1 MVRLQMAGCCPL
13 KILGWRRGV
22 DELLLPVVLTAGGL
36 QIEREMKE
44 EERKVKLATLLV
56 DLVLEFAFVQ
66 PSLFW
71 SLPSLHQLVFALFPA
86 AFLSYQGSPPES
98 WQISPGA
105 PSLSSEAA
113 E

>member
-1 MVRLQMAGCCPL
+1 M
-13 KILGWRRGV
+13 

-56 DLVLEFAFVQ
+56 GLVLEFVFVQ
-66 PSLFW
+66 PFLFW

-98 WQISPGA
+98 WQISPAA
-105 PSLSSEAA
+105 PSLSSWAA
-113 E
+113 AWARTFL